1 MSRFLRTQ
9 TELNKAL
16 TEVDRKKERKRNF
29 VSAKTGFLTCLELV
43 FSYFFFSIFYAFKV
57 SFRKFIQVCHRFIVQ
72 INIDA
77 GTKAFLCAIYN
88 DLFPCI
94 INPVIM
100 VYGSSVIKRK
110 IYSTIKDVRE
120 KCSDYF
126 CTPLFRKH

>member
-1 MSRFLRTQ
+1 M
-9 TELNKAL
+9 
-16 TEVDRKKERKRNF
+16 DRKKERKRNF
-29 VSAKTGFLTCLELV
+29 VSAKTGFLTGLEPV

-57 SFRKFIQVCHRFIVQ
+57 SLRGEYIQVCTRFLVQ

-94 INPVIM
+94 INPIIM

-110 IYSTIKDVRE
+110 VFSTIKDVRE

-126 CTPLFRKH
+126 RTSLLRKH

>member
-1 MSRFLRTQ
+1 MIYSSLQ
-9 TELNKAL
+9 
-16 TEVDRKKERKRNF
+16 VDF
-29 VSAKTGFLTCLELV
+29 
-43 FSYFFFSIFYAFKV
+43 
-57 SFRKFIQVCHRFIVQ
+57 VQ

-126 CTPLFRKH
+126 CTTLFRKH

>member
-57 SFRKFIQVCHRFIVQ
+57 S
-72 INIDA
+72 
-77 GTKAFLCAIYN
+77 
-88 DLFPCI
+88 
-94 INPVIM
+94 
-100 VYGSSVIKRK
+100 
-110 IYSTIKDVRE
+110 
-120 KCSDYF
+120 
-126 CTPLFRKH
+126 

>member
-1 MSRFLRTQ
+1 MQ
-9 TELNKAL
+9 
-16 TEVDRKKERKRNF
+16 V
-29 VSAKTGFLTCLELV
+29 GF
-43 FSYFFFSIFYAFKV
+43 
-57 SFRKFIQVCHRFIVQ
+57 VQ